1 MSGSGFCSSAAS
13 PFILPR
19 RASTDRYPGAA
30 VGGASGTLA
39 QSRLVPSQKYVRG
52 QSLEML
58 GGGQQGKVKSF
69 HTQELEGSPS
79 GNYLVNHIAVEWKE

>member
-1 MSGSGFCSSAAS
+1 MSGLGFCSSAAS

-39 QSRLVPSQKYVRG
+39 QSRLVPEPEVCQRSVPGDAGRRPAG
-52 QSLEML
+52 QGQVIPHPGV
-58 GGGQQGKVKSF
+58 GGEPFWK
-69 HTQELEGSPS
+69 LPS
-79 GNYLVNHIAVEWKE
+79 